1 MLKLETSDRKNSTS
15 TKLQRKERE
24 VRGGAIKQKDDC

>member
-24 VRGGAIKQKDDC
+24 VRGGGYKTKG